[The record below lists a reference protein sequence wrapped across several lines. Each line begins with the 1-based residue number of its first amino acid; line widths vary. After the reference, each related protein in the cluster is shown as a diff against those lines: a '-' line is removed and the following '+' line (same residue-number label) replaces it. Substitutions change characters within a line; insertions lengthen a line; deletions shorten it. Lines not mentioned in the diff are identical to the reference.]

1 MQKYGHCQEGLRS
14 QPVLLVGRHKPAR
27 SLSDHTTKHFT
38 ICCRSELLQK
48 VHATNRQLQDNMQTQ
63 QTRRIGR
70 RDRSN
75 STDQVPDQI
84 RDSNIELITIILE
97 ALEKEHEYL

>member
-1 MQKYGHCQEGLRS
+1 MYAMDSKIRLISSWLEW
-14 QPVLLVGRHKPAR
+14 
-27 SLSDHTTKHFT
+27 
-38 ICCRSELLQK
+38 CCRAELLQK
-48 VHATNRQLQDNMQTQ
+48 VHATNRQLQDNMQAQ

-70 RDRSN
+70 RDRSS

>member
-1 MQKYGHCQEGLRS
+1 MSCSHEDRPQSDCLN
-14 QPVLLVGRHKPAR
+14 
-27 SLSDHTTKHFT
+27 LSKGSVW
-38 ICCRSELLQK
+38 CRVELLQK
-48 VHATNRQLQDNMQTQ
+48 VHATNRQLQETQMQTQ

-70 RDRSN
+70 RDRGSSN
-75 STDQVPDQI
+75 EQIQDQGL

>member
-1 MQKYGHCQEGLRS
+1 MLSLVRLTAYSIIHSRHTSTNGL
-14 QPVLLVGRHKPAR
+14 A
-27 SLSDHTTKHFT
+27 SL
-38 ICCRSELLQK
+38 CRAELLQK

-70 RDRSN
+70 RDRSS

>member
-1 MQKYGHCQEGLRS
+1 MYAMDSKIRLIS
-14 QPVLLVGRHKPAR
+14 SWL
-27 SLSDHTTKHFT
+27 DW
-38 ICCRSELLQK
+38 CCRAELLQK

-70 RDRSN
+70 RDRSS

>member
-1 MQKYGHCQEGLRS
+1 MWVSQLVLWLMHCVHL
-14 QPVLLVGRHKPAR
+14 
-27 SLSDHTTKHFT
+27 
-38 ICCRSELLQK
+38 CRSELLQK
-48 VHATNRQLQDNMQTQ
+48 VHANNRQLQDNMQMQ

-75 STDQVPDQI
+75 SSDQVPDQI
-84 RDSNIELITIILE
+84 RDSNIEFITIILE

>member
-1 MQKYGHCQEGLRS
+1 MHEQTLPRSGCGSVTNIAVLWLMHC
-14 QPVLLVGRHKPAR
+14 VH
-27 SLSDHTTKHFT
+27 H
-38 ICCRSELLQK
+38 CRYELLQK
-48 VHATNRQLQDNMQTQ
+48 VHKVHTVKRQLLDNMQTQ

-75 STDQVPDQI
+75 YTDQVPDQI
-84 RDSNIELITIILE
+84 RDSNIELITIISK

>member
-1 MQKYGHCQEGLRS
+1 METFQKIEDLSKSFGL
-14 QPVLLVGRHKPAR
+14 
-27 SLSDHTTKHFT
+27 
-38 ICCRSELLQK
+38 CRVELLQK
-48 VHATNRQLQDNMQTQ
+48 VHATNRQLQETQMQTQ

-70 RDRSN
+70 RDRGSSN
-75 STDQVPDQI
+75 EQIQDQGL